1 MNIREKITAWEPG
14 AVWSEAGDGMFTV
27 PVEKFH
33 ALAARL
39 RAEGFDFLRS
49 LTGMDWGEE
58 GFGAVYHLEATATGE
73 NVVLRTLTP
82 SREKCGLPSVCDLW
96 KAAELNEREVFD
108 YFGIGFLNHPDMRRL
123 FLRDDWVGHPLRKDY
138 DPGLNPLRMTNEVSK
153 DSAPSFELTA
163 DGSFIRHRN
172 VLFEED
178 EYVINIGPQ
187 HPATHGVLRFR
198 VSLEGEIIR
207 KLDVHCGYIHR
218 GIEKM
223 CESLTYPQTLALT
236 DRLDYL
242 GASQNRHVYRE
253 GVGCGG
259 VRARAVHPHDHGRVA
274 AYRLAPAVLCLPLHG
289 YGGPDG
295 LFLWVPRP

>member
-1 MNIREKITAWEPG
+1 M
-14 AVWSEAGDGMFTV
+14 
-27 PVEKFH
+27 
-33 ALAARL
+33 
-39 RAEGFDFLRS
+39 
-49 LTGMDWGEE
+49 
-58 GFGAVYHLEATATGE
+58 
-73 NVVLRTLTP
+73 
-82 SREKCGLPSVCDLW
+82 
-96 KAAELNEREVFD
+96 
-108 YFGIGFLNHPDMRRL
+108 
-123 FLRDDWVGHPLRKDY
+123 GHPLRKDY

-223 CESLTYPQTLALT
+223 CESLTSPQTLALT

-242 GASQNRHVYRE
+242 
-253 GVGCGG
+253 
-259 VRARAVHPHDHGRVA
+259 
-274 AYRLAPAVLCLPLHG
+274 APAI
-289 YGGPDG
+289 
-295 LFLWVPRP
+295 LWL